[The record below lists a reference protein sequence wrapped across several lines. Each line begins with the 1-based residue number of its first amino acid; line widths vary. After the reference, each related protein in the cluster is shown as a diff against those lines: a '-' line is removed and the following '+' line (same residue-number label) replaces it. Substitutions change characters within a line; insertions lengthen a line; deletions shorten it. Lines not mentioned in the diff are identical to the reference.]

1 MGVDTYFKKGKV
13 YNYVVSVPCRK
24 VRIHEVIL
32 AWEMN
37 GKPLP
42 KIHGYPLRAVVFG
55 YIGARYASLSLSLSI
70 GGLRDTSVEVLNGWP
85 ASMPS
90 RNPPRLQCKRKNIC
104 IILPR
109 LESTTPHTV
118 PVSRFK
124 TCPSPQPSSAPSTKR
139 SSFTTESLKCAV
151 GHTAVAG
158 IGLNELK

>member
-13 YNYVVSVPCRK
+13 YNYVVSVPWRK
-24 VRIHEVIL
+24 VRINEVML

-55 YIGARYASLSLSLSI
+55 YIGARYASLALSLLNS
-70 GGLRDTSVEVLNGWP
+70 GLRKTSLEASNGWP

-90 RNPPRLQCKRKNIC
+90 RSPLRLQCRRKNIC
-104 IILPR
+104 IILLR
-109 LESTTPHTV
+109 LGNTTLHTV
-118 PVSRFK
+118 LVSRFK
-124 TCPSPQPSSAPSTKR
+124 TCPSPQPSSALSTKR
-139 SSFTTESLKCAV
+139 SSCTMEPSKCAD
-151 GHTAVAG
+151 GHTVVAG

>member
-24 VRIHEVIL
+24 VRIHEVML

-42 KIHGYPLRAVVFG
+42 KVHGYPLRVVVFG
-55 YIGARYASLSLSLSI
+55 YIGARYASLSLSLSN
-70 GGLRDTSVEVLNGWP
+70 GGLRNTFVEASNGWP

-90 RNPPRLQCKRKNIC
+90 RNLLRLQCKRKNIC
-104 IILPR
+104 IILLR
-109 LESTTPHTV
+109 LASTTPHTV

-124 TCPSPQPSSAPSTKR
+124 TCPSPRPSSVLSTKR
-139 SSFTTESLKCAV
+139 SSFTTEPSECAV
-151 GHTAVAG
+151 GRIAVAG
-158 IGLNELK
+158 IGLNELR